1 MSVFDKAKNAVLS
14 QLIDV
19 IQLTDDSTDV
29 IVTKFDAQNKQIM
42 MGAQL
47 TVRESQAAVFVNEGQ
62 IADVYG
68 PGRYELT
75 TQNMPVLTALKSWK
89 YGFESPFKVD
99 VYFVNTKQYPDQKW
113 GTSSPIMLRDPDFG
127 MVRVRGYGAYAFRV
141 HDAAK
146 FMKEV
151 FGTNSLYRVDQINE
165 YLRRQLVSGVSDAIA
180 ESKIPALDLAA
191 SYDELGQQTREKLM
205 PKFDELG
212 LYLVNFFVEN
222 LSLPEEVEKA
232 MDTRTSMGALGDMGK
247 FTQYQ
252 AAQALRDAA
261 QNEGGGSF
269 AGMGVGM
276 GAGLAMGQTFAN
288 AMNSSQQPAANAAPA
303 QQPGVICPNCG
314 AAVKEGKFCPECGKP
329 LAAHQKPCVNCGKMI
344 DADAK
349 FCPHCGAN
357 QSKPVCAKCGKEVEP
372 DAKFCPHCGNQL

>member
-1 MSVFDKAKNAVLS
+1 MSVFDKAKNVVLS

-29 IVTKFDAQNKQIM
+29 IVTKFDAQNKEIM

-68 PGRYELT
+68 PGRYQLT
-75 TQNMPVLTALKSWK
+75 TQNMPILTALKSWK

-113 GTSSPIMLRDPDFG
+113 GTSSPIMLRDADFG
-127 MVRVRGYGAYAFRV
+127 MVRVRGYGAFSFRV

-146 FMKEV
+146 FMKEI
-151 FGTNSLYRVDQINE
+151 FGTNALYRVDQITE
-165 YLRRQLVSGVSDAIA
+165 YLRRMLVSGVSDAIA

-191 SYDELGQQTREKLM
+191 SYDELGTQTRQKLM

-276 GAGLAMGQTFAN
+276 GAGVALGQAFGN
-288 AMNSSQQPAANAAPA
+288 AMNPNQQAAP
-303 QQPGVICPNCG
+303 QQG
-314 AAVKEGKFCPECGKP
+314 APQAPTVT
-329 LAAHQKPCVNCGKMI
+329 
-344 DADAK
+344 
-349 FCPHCGAN
+349 CPHCGATTQSGKFCATCGKQLVIPQKPCHKCGQMTPEDARFCSHCGAD
-357 QSKPVCAKCGKEVEP
+357 QSKPVCGNCGVEAAP
-372 DAKFCPHCGNQL
+372 GAKFCANCGNQL